1 MNIKKTA
8 LGLGVLALVAAGVWF
23 SRPYWQ
29 AGDAENHLTLYG
41 NVDIRQI
48 SLAFEGNDRVAEMRV
63 YEGDHVKAGQVLAV
77 LDSQNNKLK
86 LAQAQAQAEA
96 LKQSLAALR
105 NGNRP
110 EEIRQSDANMKAA
123 QAQAEQAQ
131 LQLRRLQN
139 TAADSEGAV
148 SKQDLDAARAQYKEA
163 QAKLEASRES
173 LRLMRVGTRKE
184 DIARAEAQLKAAQA
198 EAALLQYNIDQ
209 SELKAPQNAV
219 VRARLLEPGDMASPQ
234 RPAYTLALTEPKWV
248 RAYVNEPQLG
258 KIRPGMKAQVRT
270 DSAPDKPIAGRIGY
284 ISSVAEFTPKTV
296 QTTDLRTDLVY
307 EIRVLVDDPQD
318 SLRLGMPA
326 TVDIDLQQSADNR
339 PSESRTA
346 SGAH

>member
-8 LGLGVLALVAAGVWF
+8 LGLGVLALMAAGVWF
-23 SRPYWQ
+23 GRAYWQ

-48 SLAFEGNDRVAEMRV
+48 SLAFEGSDRVAEMRV

-96 LKQSLAALR
+96 LQQSLAALR

-148 SKQDLDAARAQYKEA
+148 SKQDLDAVRAQYKEA
-163 QAKLEASRES
+163 QARLEASRES

-184 DIARAEAQLKAAQA
+184 DVARAEAQLKAAQA
-198 EAALLQYNIDQ
+198 EAALLQYIDQ

-234 RPAYTLALTEPKWV
+234 RPAYTLALAEPKWV

-326 TVDIDLQQSADNR
+326 TVDIDLQQSGGNR
-339 PSESRTA
+339 PSESRAA

>member
-1 MNIKKTA
+1 
-8 LGLGVLALVAAGVWF
+8 
-23 SRPYWQ
+23 
-29 AGDAENHLTLYG
+29 
-41 NVDIRQI
+41 
-48 SLAFEGNDRVAEMRV
+48 
-63 YEGDHVKAGQVLAV
+63 
-77 LDSQNNKLK
+77 
-86 LAQAQAQAEA
+86 
-96 LKQSLAALR
+96 
-105 NGNRP
+105 
-110 EEIRQSDANMKAA
+110 
-123 QAQAEQAQ
+123 
-131 LQLRRLQN
+131 
-139 TAADSEGAV
+139 
-148 SKQDLDAARAQYKEA
+148 
-163 QAKLEASRES
+163 
-173 LRLMRVGTRKE
+173 
-184 DIARAEAQLKAAQA
+184 
-198 EAALLQYNIDQ
+198 
-209 SELKAPQNAV
+209 
-219 VRARLLEPGDMASPQ
+219 MASPQ

>member
-23 SRPYWQ
+23 GRAYWQ

-48 SLAFEGNDRVAEMRV
+48 SLAFEGSDRVAEMRV

-318 SLRLGMPA
+318 SLRPGMPA
-326 TVDIDLQQSADNR
+326 TVDIDLQQSADNK

>member
-23 SRPYWQ
+23 GRAYWQ

-48 SLAFEGNDRVAEMRV
+48 SLAFEGSDRVAEMRV

-296 QTTDLRTDLVY
+296 QTKEERVKLVFAVKVSVKNLNG
-307 EIRVLVDDPQD
+307 ELKP
-318 SLRLGMPA
+318 GMPA
-326 TVDIDLQQSADNR
+326 DVRLLLN
-339 PSESRTA
+339 
-346 SGAH
+346 